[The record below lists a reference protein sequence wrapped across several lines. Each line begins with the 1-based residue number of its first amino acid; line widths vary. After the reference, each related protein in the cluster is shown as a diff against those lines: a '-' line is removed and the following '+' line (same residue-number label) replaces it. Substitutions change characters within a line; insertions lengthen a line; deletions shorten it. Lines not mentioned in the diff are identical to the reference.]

1 MDRERENAIAIRNH
15 NRNQLVQSA
24 PLPKIKL
31 ISSLILKEITTNSKF
46 TNSNAHKRL
55 LACTFNTKLHVIC
68 MINYFLGLNSDENR
82 NSNWS
87 IRLNL

>member
-1 MDRERENAIAIRNH
+1 MDREKVNAIAIRNH

-24 PLPKIKL
+24 PLPKIKP

-46 TNSNAHKRL
+46 INSNALKRI
-55 LACTFNTKLHVIC
+55 LACTSNRKLHVIY
-68 MINYFLGLNSDENR
+68 MLNYFLGLNHDENR